1 MIIQA
6 RMFQNRS
13 ISWKLKVIILITSGV
28 TLLMA
33 SVAFVAKDLVIF
45 HHSLVRNLSSL
56 TQVIGMN
63 SEGALV
69 FNDPHT
75 AKNNLAALRVMPS
88 VLFACIYDRDGEM
101 FATYRRAN
109 APTRISPPPHQ
120 KSGYYYKNFEDE
132 EYMFL
137 FQPILFECE
146 VECKTLGTVLVQY
159 DLKEVLFKMKEAGII
174 FAVIMLLAFF
184 VAFMLSHS
192 LQRIISDPI
201 QSLTQ
206 AAREISRKKD
216 YSVRARCK
224 SKQDEIGILIEKFN
238 EMLSEIQTQERELKQ
253 HRGHLEEEVAHRTR
267 ELEHANT
274 ELRRA
279 KESAEAANRAKSAF
293 LATMSHEI
301 RTPMNAILGFADL
314 LNSLIVD
321 KTQRNYLE
329 SIRSSGKSLLVLIN
343 DILDLSKIEAGK
355 MELQY
360 EPVNL
365 HSIINEIK
373 HIFSLRISE
382 KGLDF
387 VVDIAKD
394 IPDSLLLDE
403 VRLRQILFNLFG
415 NAVKFTEKGHI
426 RLTGQKVFPQDDR
439 SVMDLIISIEDTGIG
454 IPEASSEKIFE
465 AFKQQDSQSTK
476 QYGGTGLGLAITKRL
491 VEMMGGTISLQSQ
504 VDKGSVFEIVLHNVS
519 VAATPAKSKTDETF
533 YEESIVFDEALIL
546 LVDDIETNR
555 NLVKAFFY
563 NTDIHIIEA
572 EDGEKAILLARE
584 YRPDV
589 VLMDIRMPVMN
600 GYEATKQ
607 IKADEDIR
615 KIPVVALTAS
625 GMKEDKAKLAH
636 SKFDGFLI
644 KPVQQADLFR
654 ELSRF
659 ISHSKK
665 DGLENGG
672 TQDDISEELLPELL
686 EKLPEITDTLEREF
700 TPLWETVSSN
710 NSIADI
716 RDFGDKIKAFADTY
730 SLKGF
735 QKLGED
741 LILQAKIFD
750 IENIGITLE
759 SYPGLLESIRKLKE
773 SS

>member
-1 MIIQA
+1 
-6 RMFQNRS
+6 
-13 ISWKLKVIILITSGV
+13 
-28 TLLMA
+28 
-33 SVAFVAKDLVIF
+33 
-45 HHSLVRNLSSL
+45 
-56 TQVIGMN
+56 
-63 SEGALV
+63 
-69 FNDPHT
+69 
-75 AKNNLAALRVMPS
+75 
-88 VLFACIYDRDGEM
+88 
-101 FATYRRAN
+101 
-109 APTRISPPPHQ
+109 
-120 KSGYYYKNFEDE
+120 
-132 EYMFL
+132 
-137 FQPILFECE
+137 
-146 VECKTLGTVLVQY
+146 
-159 DLKEVLFKMKEAGII
+159 II